1 MRTLPG
7 SLAAGA
13 LAATIL
19 FGAAGCG
26 DPATTSG
33 TTGGATSAAP
43 AASTQAKPPASAT
56 AAAPPASAAPSSSAS
71 AATDEPPTQADFED
85 EAEREIGTDNL
96 TDELAKLEKELD
108 AK

>member
-1 MRTLPG
+1 MKTLTG

-19 FGAAGCG
+19 FGAAGCS

-56 AAAPPASAAPSSSAS
+56 AAPPASAAPSSSAS

-85 EAEREIGTDNL
+85 EAEQDIGTDNL